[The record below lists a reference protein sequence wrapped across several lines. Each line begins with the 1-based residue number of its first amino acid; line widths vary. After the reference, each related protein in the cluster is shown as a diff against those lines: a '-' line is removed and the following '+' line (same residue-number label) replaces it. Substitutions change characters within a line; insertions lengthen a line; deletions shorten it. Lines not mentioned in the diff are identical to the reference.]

1 MFKRDDLEL
10 IYERILLNEYSEPFI
25 RKEIIRFRRQVPPQ
39 ITNDII
45 RQTIVRFD
53 QLKTGRESGNR
64 IKEIINDLQPPEQ
77 AQGNERELQ
86 RLEKLKQSPFD
97 VTLYSWKDLEHV
109 VHQFSDPAERRA
121 MKDLAKGGAAEQTG
135 AELIYQKDS
144 LKIYWGKSKKDCIT
158 FGAYLNKKNEQGF
171 KDIQDEIRA
180 ETPRQPGQIYN
191 WCIGWVNTNQ
201 FDNYRFA
208 TGNRGAS
215 VYYVIDESLSLKDP
229 LHVIVIH
236 AQQDGMY
243 RITNA
248 FNSGGEFRETVTN
261 WNTVLRW
268 QPKLNGL
275 QNIIK
280 FHPFTEEEE
289 IGNVVKYITAKD
301 FHTLTSFK
309 AKEAYINSGKM
320 LLSKDYLELD
330 PKLQHLYV
338 NVICGPDVADRSI
351 QARFNKTLYLFT
363 DSRSIP
369 GNHERIQQAR
379 LEMIEILENMSDED
393 YAAGNRGME
402 PYYEDP
408 IMKQSK
414 GQTYKLWKKFVYD
427 VVNAWINGAI
437 EQRGYAE

>member
-1 MFKRDDLEL
+1 MFKTDEIEL
-10 IYERILLNEYSEPFI
+10 IYERMLLNEYSESFI
-25 RKEIIRFRRQVPPQ
+25 KKEVFHLKRQAGPQ
-39 ITNDII
+39 ITDDVIK
-45 RQTIVRFD
+45 QTIVRFD

-64 IKEIINDLQPPEQ
+64 IREIVNSAQLPEQ
-77 AQGNERELQ
+77 TQSNAREVQ
-86 RLEKLKQSPFD
+86 RLERLKKSPFD
-97 VTLYSWKDLEHV
+97 ITLYSWKDLEHV

-121 MKDLAKGGAAEQTG
+121 MKELAKGGVTEQTG
-135 AELIYQKDS
+135 ADLIYQKDS
-144 LKIYWGKSKKDCIT
+144 IKIYWSKSKRDCIA
-158 FGAYLNKKNEQGF
+158 FGTYLNKKNEQGF
-171 KDIQDEIRA
+171 KDIQDEIKSK
-180 ETPRQPGQIYN
+180 TSRQPGEIYY
-191 WCIGWVNTNQ
+191 WCIGWVNNNQ

-208 TGNRGAS
+208 TGGRGAS
-215 VYYVIDESLSLKDP
+215 VYYVVDESLP
-229 LHVIVIH
+229 LIDGNHVIVIH
-236 AQQDGMY
+236 AQQDGKY
-243 RITNA
+243 RLTNA
-248 FNSGGEFRETVTN
+248 FNNNETVSD
-261 WNTVLRW
+261 WNTVLKW
-268 QPKLNGL
+268 QPKLSGL
-275 QNIIK
+275 QDIIK

-289 IGNVVKYITAKD
+289 IGNMVKYTTAKD
-301 FHTLTSFK
+301 FHTLVSFK

-351 QARFNKTLYLFT
+351 QARLNKTLYLFT
-363 DSRSIP
+363 DSRSIL

-379 LEMIEILENMSDED
+379 LEMIEILENMSDEE